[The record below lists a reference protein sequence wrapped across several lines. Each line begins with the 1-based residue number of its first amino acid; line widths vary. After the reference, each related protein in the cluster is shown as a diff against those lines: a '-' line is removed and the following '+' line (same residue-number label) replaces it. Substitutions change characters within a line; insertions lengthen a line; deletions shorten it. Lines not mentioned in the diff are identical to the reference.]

1 MCFLV
6 SGIVLGSFHNAIGDI
21 QFLRF
26 FQLLSS
32 RMLIEGVVIIFIRF
46 QPKFVG
52 NIIKSQHRA
61 ALCPLSTSDLTK
73 NQFDNP
79 ITT

>member
-21 QFLRF
+21 KFLRF
-26 FQLLSS
+26 YQLISS
-32 RMLIEGVVIIFIRF
+32 RMLLERVVIIFIRF

-52 NIIKSQHRA
+52 NIIKSQH
-61 ALCPLSTSDLTK
+61 
-73 NQFDNP
+73 
-79 ITT
+79 